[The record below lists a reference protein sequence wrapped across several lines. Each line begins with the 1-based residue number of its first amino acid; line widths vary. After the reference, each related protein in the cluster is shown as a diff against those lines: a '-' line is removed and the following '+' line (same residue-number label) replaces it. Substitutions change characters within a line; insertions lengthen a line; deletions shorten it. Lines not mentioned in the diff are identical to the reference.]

1 MVRDSYRSRHAD
13 EPLIVSF
20 QGELY
25 AIPGE
30 RPWRTDYV
38 DHDIECPT
46 AKDAYATYEEAQRA
60 LKQKSPRDQRM
71 KRIYRCE
78 ICGYYHFT
86 TNDGEKIWHP
96 KGYDRTLGRRHVRN
110 LRERIMSGEMEIP
123 VKGNPERYL
132 VVRGTTPSSFR
143 DCA

>member
-1 MVRDSYRSRHAD
+1 MIRDSYKSRQAD
-13 EPLIVSF
+13 KPLIVTF

-30 RPWRTDYV
+30 KTCRTDYV
-38 DHDIECPT
+38 DHDVECPT

-60 LKQKSPRDQRM
+60 LKQKSPKDQRV

-78 ICGYYHFT
+78 ICGYYHYT

-96 KGYDRTLGRRHVRN
+96 KGYARSLNRRHVKN
-110 LRERIMSGEMEIP
+110 LCDRIMSGDMATP
-123 VKGNPERYL
+123 VKGNPDRYL
-132 VVRGTTPSSFR
+132 VVKGTTASSFR
-143 DCA
+143 DWL